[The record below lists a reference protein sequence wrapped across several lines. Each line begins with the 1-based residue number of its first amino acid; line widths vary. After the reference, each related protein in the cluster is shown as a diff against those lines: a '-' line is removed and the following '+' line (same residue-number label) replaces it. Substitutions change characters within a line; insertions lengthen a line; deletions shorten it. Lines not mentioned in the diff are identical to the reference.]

1 MLERPDAS
9 SDAVRLCGRAPGA
22 LFPGVILVAPTAF
35 KGTISAAAAA
45 DAMASGARRAAPTA
59 EVRAVPLSDGGP
71 GLLDALRASLGDGVL
86 SVPATGPLGG
96 AVEVRVLRA
105 DGDAV
110 LESADAC
117 GLHLVPAGAR
127 DPLRATTL
135 GVGEALRVLVPGARP
150 RAGGAAGRRSIT
162 RVLLGLGG
170 SATVDGGAGMA
181 RALGWRLLDARGGEI
196 PVGGGALA
204 ALAAIVPPAPRP
216 PLPPVTA
223 LADVDGPLL
232 GARGAARVFGPQK
245 GADAAGVDRLEAGL
259 ARLADVVRA
268 ELGVDVADVP
278 GAGAAGGLGAGV
290 MAFLGGRLVSGSRWT
305 LDAVGFDALLRRA
318 RLVVTGEGAYDEQTE
333 MGKVVG
339 EVVRRA
345 RAVGVPVVLVCG
357 AISGE
362 PPAGVLALDGGGR
375 ILDAEALASLAESGC
390 ARLLAA

>member
-1 MLERPDAS
+1 M
-9 SDAVRLCGRAPGA
+9 
-22 LFPGVILVAPTAF
+22 APTAF

-45 DAMASGARRAAPTA
+45 DAMARGARRAAPTA

-71 GLLDALRASLGDGVL
+71 GLLDALRASRGDGVL

-96 AVEVRVLRA
+96 IVDVRVLRA
-105 DGDAV
+105 GGDAV

-127 DPLRATTL
+127 DPLRATTF
-135 GVGEALRVLVPGARP
+135 GVGEALRALVPGARP
-150 RAGGAAGRRSIT
+150 AVSGAARREHIA

-181 RALGWRLLDARGGEI
+181 RALGWRLLDGRGAEI
-196 PVGGGALA
+196 PPGGGGLE

-223 LADVDGPLL
+223 LADVDAPLL

-245 GADAAGVDRLEAGL
+245 GADAAAVERLEAGL
-259 ARLADVVRA
+259 ARLADVLRA
-268 ELGVDVADVP
+268 ALGVDVANVP

-290 MAFLGGRLVSGSRWT
+290 IAFLGGRLVPGSRWT

-318 RLVVTGEGAYDEQTE
+318 RLVVTGEGAYDDQTG

-345 RAVGVPVVLVCG
+345 RALGVPVVLVCG
-357 AISGE
+357 VVSGE

-375 ILDAEALASLAESGC
+375 ILDAEALAALAESGC
-390 ARLLAA
+390 ARLLEG